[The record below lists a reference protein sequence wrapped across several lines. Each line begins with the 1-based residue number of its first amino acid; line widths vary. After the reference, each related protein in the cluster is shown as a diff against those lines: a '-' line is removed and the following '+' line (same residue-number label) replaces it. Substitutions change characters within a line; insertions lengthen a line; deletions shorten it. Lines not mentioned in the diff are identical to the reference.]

1 MYTNRNPFGGNQFGN
16 QNPFDEMCIRDSD
29 WIDLFIRTPFG
40 GVDEGM
46 RKEIIADAVE
56 RLRDKLFRDGKW
68 FSDYVRIRGRAVA
81 TVKT

>member
-1 MYTNRNPFGGNQFGN
+1 MLDVYKRQ
-16 QNPFDEMCIRDSD
+16 
-29 WIDLFIRTPFG
+29 
-40 GVDEGM
+40 GM